1 MTDAESRISRLA
13 AAYIRLAP
21 GPLPPEDPQGLAVE
35 GILEPTLSALF
46 QALERSPW
54 RTAIRWSAVGGT
66 GVTTLL
72 GRLIHS
78 DFVAER
84 YYPVF
89 LSLAESLHL
98 LDARSTDLEFIAYLA
113 LVDAAPAAG
122 IDPGVENLRELLG
135 ASTRK
140 GAGAEELRPGHLRRR
155 LRADGRFRTTLR
167 EELEADP
174 DRLSAALAELA
185 GKFSRNT
192 VGAYQLTEDALR
204 RLRDAEVSDRV
215 LDAVAGLMGRSFRG
229 EVGFSR
235 ALENAVGELQA
246 LHYKPLFLEHA
257 WAEAPRDPL
266 LVVDDIGKL
275 GRGAAETLFGPGGLD
290 FSARGI
296 KLLAGLPPRMMI
308 GDAPGGD
315 SPPALRPTP
324 LQDREG
330 RPDPAGVER
339 LREVLARR
347 LDPDIAPGETL
358 TPLIQGS
365 GGVLRDLLSLA
376 RKALARAAAEDADRL
391 SRDLAAAAVQSEV
404 GLRTRFLDR
413 ETHGE
418 ALRRIAD
425 TRALDAVSEGE
436 AAYLLRYGFVLPA
449 GPAGGESWVEPSP
462 SILWEGAEE
471 ARP

>member
-1 MTDAESRISRLA
+1 MTDAESRIPRLA
-13 AAYIRLAP
+13 AAYKRLAP
-21 GPLPPEDPQGLAVE
+21 GPLPPEDPQGVAVE

-46 QALERSPW
+46 QTLERSPG
-54 RTAIRWSAVGGT
+54 RTPVRWTAVGGT
-66 GVTTLL
+66 GVSTLL
-72 GRLIHS
+72 GRLIAS
-78 DFVAER
+78 DFVTER
-84 YYPVF
+84 YHPVF
-89 LSLAESLHL
+89 VSLAGSLHL
-98 LDARSTDLEFIAYLA
+98 LDARPADLEFIAYLA
-113 LVDAAPAAG
+113 LADAAPAAG
-122 IDPGVENLRELLG
+122 IDPGVDNLRKLLG

-140 GAGAEELRPGHLRRR
+140 GAGAEELRPHHLRRR
-155 LRADGRFRTTLR
+155 LRADGRFRAILR

-204 RLRDAEVSDRV
+204 RLREAEVSDRV
-215 LDAVAGLMGRSFRG
+215 LEAVAGLMGRSFRG
-229 EVGFSR
+229 EVGFFR

-275 GRGAAETLFGPGGLD
+275 GRGAAETLFGAGGLD

-296 KLLAGLPPRMMI
+296 KLLAGLPPRTMI
-308 GDAPGGD
+308 GDAPGVD
-315 SPPALRPTP
+315 LAPALRPTP
-324 LQDREG
+324 LRDREG
-330 RPDPAGVER
+330 RPDPEGVER

-347 LDPDIAPGETL
+347 LDPDIAPGEAL

-391 SRDLAAAAVQSEV
+391 SRDLAAAAVQSEAR
-404 GLRTRFLDR
+404 LRTRFLDR
-413 ETHGE
+413 ETHGN
-418 ALRRIAD
+418 ALERIAE
-425 TRALDAVSEGE
+425 TRTLNAVPEGE
-436 AAYLLRYGFVLPA
+436 AAYLLRYGFVLPN
-449 GPAGGESWVEPSP
+449 GPAEGDPWFEPAP
-462 SILWEGAEE
+462 AILPNGEE